1 MDLTFNVH
9 ENGRTW
15 QVTPQEL
22 RDYALMYGLESIA
35 AGRYSSLF
43 VLNLMVLERL
53 NGLDP
58 FQVIEELKF
67 LEGGRPSLQ
76 TKPASQFKRDHLK
89 GLWHKHFMPSLPSV
103 MARNIM
109 NHLGKNGTRMIVEE
123 VFDPAKSP
131 VVTRGMVEELSH
143 RIVIESMEKRGAL
156 EKLTGEWIVFAK
168 EDGCNYYLG
177 IWSHT
182 AGDERI
188 ASSIKAACVPEFPF
202 VAKYFS

>member
-1 MDLTFNVH
+1 MELTFNVH
-9 ENGRTW
+9 ENGQTR

-43 VLNLMVLERL
+43 VLNLMMLERL
-53 NGLDP
+53 NGVDP

-103 MARNIM
+103 MAHNIM
-109 NHLGKNGTRMIVEE
+109 NHLGKNGTRKIVEE
-123 VFDPAKSP
+123 VLDPSKSP
-131 VVTRGMVEELSH
+131 VVTREMIEELSH
-143 RIVIESMEKRGAL
+143 RIVIESMEERGSQ

-168 EDGCNYYLG
+168 EDVGNYYLG

-182 AGDERI
+182 AGDESI